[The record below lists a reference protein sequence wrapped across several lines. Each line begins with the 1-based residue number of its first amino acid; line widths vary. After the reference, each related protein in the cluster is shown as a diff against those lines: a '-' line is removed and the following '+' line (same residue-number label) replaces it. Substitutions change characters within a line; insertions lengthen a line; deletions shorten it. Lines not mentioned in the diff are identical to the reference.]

1 MKKQKSNNANN
12 PKSTFRGLINGS
24 IVASDLVRKQI
35 PFILVIF
42 VLSLIYIANRY
53 HAESIFRDTEKA
65 KKEIE
70 DLRAEKIEVQ
80 SELMINS
87 RRDKVLKAL
96 EEKGST
102 LKESKIPPQK
112 LTWYISEDE

>member
-1 MKKQKSNNANN
+1 MKKNKNTNGKNL
-12 PKSTFRGLINGS
+12 KSTFRGLINGS

-35 PFILVIF
+35 PFISVIF
-42 VLSLIYIANRY
+42 VLGLIYIANRY
-53 HAESIFRDTEKA
+53 HAESIFRETEKA

-70 DLRAEKIEVQ
+70 DLRAEKVEIQ

-87 RRDKVLKAL
+87 RRDKVLIL
-96 EEKGST
+96 LQEKGST
-102 LKESKIPPQK
+102 LHESNIPPQK